1 MERQILGQLQ
11 YIIKE
16 PENSLKKSP
25 SIILLHGAGTR
36 GTDIDKLEQN
46 PFFGTKS
53 LISEPVSPFMVF
65 APLCSR
71 DSWFD
76 IFEQLQE
83 FVKMVAE
90 HPLVDANRLYLIG
103 TSMGGYGAWQLAM
116 TMPEYFAALVPIC
129 GGGMS
134 WNVGRLIHT
143 PVWAFHGREDKCV
156 PPEMSTFMVNAL
168 KTAGGDVR
176 FTLLDNTP
184 HNVWDYAYGCQ
195 ELFDWLLAQENI
207 AAPLERDPRYADAGQ
222 FG

>member
-1 MERQILGQLQ
+1 MKRQMLDQLP

-16 PENSLKKSP
+16 PENLMKKNP
-25 SIILLHGAGTR
+25 AIIFLHGAGTR
-36 GTDIDKLEQN
+36 GTGVDKLEQN
-46 PFFGTKS
+46 SFFGTKS
-53 LISEPVSPFMVF
+53 LISGPKSPFVVF
-65 APLCSR
+65 APLCIR

-83 FVKMVAE
+83 FVKMVAA

-103 TSMGGYGAWQLAM
+103 NSMGGYGAWQLAM

-143 PVWAFHGREDKCV
+143 PVWVFHGREDKCV
-156 PPEMSTFMVNAL
+156 PPEMSIFMVNAL

-207 AAPLERDPRYADAGQ
+207 AAPLERDPRYADARQ